1 MRVLLASKELDL
13 LQATKFALEC
23 RGLTVLLVVR
33 EPDIVKYIAEG
44 DIDILA
50 LDAGLSGERTGRIVE
65 RIKGDQRLAET
76 VLVLFSRSGSQLQN
90 ACPDLGVLHQADD
103 VIAEMFDESV
113 LIDRVSSAAKR
124 LRIERSQYHTHAS
137 EWKDPYAVNSTEER
151 RIDNR
156 FKLDAAITIRG
167 KDLLRQPFE
176 EETSMVN
183 LSGGGAYL
191 KSTHHLL
198 ENTGLDISFRSPYA
212 TNGDLNLRSTV
223 VRAEPGDDRQDPKR
237 RRAAVRFNDDVKQNI
252 EFHLLLARLSG
263 VPGSGPQSVVP
274 AEEGANA
281 QETPS

>member
-1 MRVLLASKELDL
+1 MRVLLASRELDL

-33 EPDIVKYIAEG
+33 EPDVVRYIAEG

-50 LDAGLSGERTGRIVE
+50 LDAGLTEDRTGRIVQ

-76 VLVLFSRSGSQLQN
+76 VLILFSSRGSQLQN
-90 ACPDLGVLHQADD
+90 ACPDLSVLHQADD
-103 VIAEMFDESV
+103 VIVEMFDESV
-113 LIDRVSSAAKR
+113 LIDSVSSAARR
-124 LRIERSQYHTHAS
+124 LRIERSRYYAHAS
-137 EWKDPYAVNSTEER
+137 EWQDPYAVNSTEER
-151 RIDNR
+151 RTHKR

-191 KSTHHLL
+191 KSTHHLP
-198 ENTGLDISFRSPYA
+198 ENTGLDISFNSPSA
-212 TNGDLNLRSTV
+212 TNGALNLRSTI
-223 VRAEPGDDRQDPKR
+223 VRAEPGDDRREPKR
-237 RRAAVRFNDDVKQNI
+237 RRVAVTFNDEVKQNI
-252 EFHLLLARLSG
+252 EFHLLLAKLSG
-263 VPGSGPQSVVP
+263 AAGSRLQSVVP
-274 AEEGANA
+274 AEEAANA